1 MSTPPWRNLTYCA
14 IIIHL
19 IIIALRYKK
28 INFSIVYTVKTLFL
42 KKSFLICVAAIVAA
56 GIILGVCTGVAV
68 KSASTVNPSMPTVV
82 IDAGHGG
89 IDNGVQGIKSRTDE
103 SDINLAI
110 ARYLKGQ
117 FTGAGFNCVM
127 TRTSEAGLYGDTS
140 KGFKMR
146 DMKERKRIIE
156 ESNADLVISVHQN
169 YCPIPSKR
177 GGIVF
182 FEKGSEESGLLAR
195 KIQEELNGLP
205 QCQKPGETMYGDY
218 FMLKCTG
225 SPSVLVECG
234 FLSNEEEDKLLN
246 DPTYQRAVAYAIFKG
261 AVSYLAK

>member
-1 MSTPPWRNLTYCA
+1 MTYCA
-14 IIIHL
+14 IIIYQ

-28 INFSIVYTVKTLFL
+28 INFSIVYSVKTLFI
-42 KKSFLICVAAIVAA
+42 KKSFLVAVTVIIAL
-56 GIILGVCTGVAV
+56 GILLGVCAGFAV
-68 KSASTVNPSMPTVV
+68 KSASADNPSMPTVI

-89 IDNGVQGIKSRTDE
+89 IDNGVQGVKTKTDE

-117 FTGAGFNCVM
+117 FTGAGFNCVL

-140 KGFKMR
+140 KGFKKR
-146 DMKERKRIIE
+146 DMKERKRIIQ
-156 ESNADLVISVHQN
+156 ESNADMVISVHQN
-169 YCPIPSKR
+169 YCPVPSKR

-182 FEKGSEESGLLAR
+182 FEKSSTESRLLAE
-195 KIQEELNGLP
+195 KIQQELNGLP
-205 QCQKPGETMYGDY
+205 QCQKPNETQYGDY
-218 FMLKCTG
+218 YMLKCTE
-225 SPSVLVECG
+225 SPSVIVECG
-234 FLSNEEEDKLLN
+234 FLSNEDDDKLLN